1 MIQRKQS
8 LYFLIVS
15 ILIVVLYFVPLGTIA
30 SDTADIPVYLK
41 NLGVMQFLAYVI
53 GFIGLVCIF
62 LFKNR
67 PLQIKIASL
76 NLILSF
82 ALVAWLVV
90 EYFFKTDIEAKG
102 DIVISFSILIP
113 LLIMFFIYLSI
124 QAIRKDER
132 IVQSMNRLR

>member
-1 MIQRKQS
+1 M
-8 LYFLIVS
+8 VS
-15 ILIVVLYFVPLGTIA
+15 ILVVVLYFVPLGNI
-30 SDTADIPVYLK
+30 DTGSENSPVFLK
-41 NLGVMQFLAYVI
+41 DLGYMQFLAYII
-53 GFIGLVCIF
+53 GAIGIVAIF

-82 ALVAWLVV
+82 ALVVWLIV
-90 EYFFKTDIEAKG
+90 EYFFKTDIESKG
-102 DIVISFSILIP
+102 DIVISFFILIP
-113 LLIMFFIYLSI
+113 LLIMAFIYLAI